1 MTIIWARR
9 PYWAVWAEKLAV
21 WGRVWKQID
30 IKAIAF
36 PLQRNSIEAE
46 LWMGDPHTLREG
58 SCFSFLFFNENLF
71 TCMGLLP
78 VCARKFICMS
88 VSHMQAWCLW
98 RPEEVIGSPRTGLKS
113 SCEQPRG
120 YWKLNHVPWKSS
132 LNPKLFLQ
140 PQMVH
145 FQRCLEPA

>member
-46 LWMGDPHTLREG
+46 L
-58 SCFSFLFFNENLF
+58 
-71 TCMGLLP
+71 
-78 VCARKFICMS
+78 
-88 VSHMQAWCLW
+88 
-98 RPEEVIGSPRTGLKS
+98 
-113 SCEQPRG
+113 
-120 YWKLNHVPWKSS
+120 
-132 LNPKLFLQ
+132 
-140 PQMVH
+140 
-145 FQRCLEPA
+145 